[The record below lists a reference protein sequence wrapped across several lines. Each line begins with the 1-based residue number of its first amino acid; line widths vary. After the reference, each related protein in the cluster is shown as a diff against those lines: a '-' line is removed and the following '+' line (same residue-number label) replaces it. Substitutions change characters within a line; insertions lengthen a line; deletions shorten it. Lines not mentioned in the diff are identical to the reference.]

1 MANGDLE
8 YLEEVFLKVRRTKR
22 FSKSFTVVRDAAHHH
37 RAVNENSN
45 SVAVGV
51 NSSDSDPPGT

>member
-22 FSKSFTVVRDAAHHH
+22 FSKSFTVVRDAAHH

-45 SVAVGV
+45 SVSVGV
-51 NSSDSDPPGT
+51 SSSDSDPPGT

>member
-1 MANGDLE
+1 MASGDLE

-22 FSKSFTVVRDAAHHH
+22 WSKSFTVVRDAAHH

-45 SVAVGV
+45 SVSVGS
-51 NSSDSDPPGT
+51 NARLSEPPGT